1 MSESPEY
8 EPSPWEP
15 IAEHVEQYLSTGGE
29 EGGVWEGAPCIVL
42 STVGAKSGKLRR
54 TPLIRV
60 RVDDSYVVIG
70 SMGGAPT
77 NPNWVH
83 NLRANPA
90 VTVHDMAD
98 VHELVARETSGDEK
112 AALWSA
118 ATAVWPDY
126 DTYQASTE
134 RVIPLFVCEP
144 A

>member
-1 MSESPEY
+1 MTDAPDY

-29 EGGVWEGAPCIVL
+29 EGGIWEGAPCIVL
-42 STVGAKSGKLRR
+42 ATVGAKSGKLRR

-83 NLRANPA
+83 NLRANPG

-98 VHELVARETSGDEK
+98 SHELVAREATGDEK
-112 AALWSA
+112 AELWAA

-126 DTYQASTE
+126 DAYQAGTE

>member
-1 MSESPEY
+1 MPDTPEY

-29 EGGVWEGAPCIVL
+29 QGGIWEGAPCIVL
-42 STVGAKSGKLRR
+42 STVGARSGKLRR

-90 VTVHDMAD
+90 VTVNDMAEA
-98 VHELVARETSGDEK
+98 HELVAREVEGDEK

-126 DTYQASTE
+126 DTYQASTD

>member
-118 ATAVWPDY
+118 ATSVWPDY